1 MTSIRTRFAPSPTG
15 FMHVG
20 GVRTALFAWLLA
32 QQSKNTTGEGSFIL
46 RIEDTDKVRE
56 VAGSI
61 EQIEN
66 SLQWLGI
73 NWDEGVNQGGPYA
86 PYKQS
91 ERLAIYKE
99 WAQKLIDAGRA
110 YADPY
115 SQEELEAFRSEA
127 KAAKR
132 PFLYR
137 DHRPENPPAWDG
149 TQPLRFKSDPKPYT
163 WEDAVMGTLST
174 GEDAIDD
181 FILIKGDGYPTYN
194 FCHIVDD
201 AIMGITHV
209 LRSQEFVSSTPK
221 FLNLYEALGV
231 EKPTLATL
239 PFVMAIDG
247 KKKLGKRDGAKDI
260 LEYAKEGYLPEAMA
274 NFLATL
280 GWNDGTEQEV
290 FTVQELIDKFSLS
303 RVHKSPARFDEQRLL
318 WLNGQHIRNLSLN
331 ELYERVEYFWSKSA
345 IESTEERRKQVLAL
359 VQDRL
364 KTLADLPTLTS
375 YFFETPTPNW
385 DMVTENKQLK
395 KLETEEIRTLL
406 EATKTALA
414 AISENDFTDETVQ
427 NTLNALLETTG
438 QKPGILFSLIRLSVS
453 WAPFSPALNETLTV
467 LGRDETVA
475 RIETALRSL
484 EP

>member
-1 MTSIRTRFAPSPTG
+1 MTAIRTRFAPSPTG

-32 QQSKNTTGEGSFIL
+32 QQSKQVNSEGTFIL

-61 EQIEN
+61 QQIES

-73 NWDEGVNQGGPYA
+73 SWDEGIDKGGPHA

-115 SQEELEAFRSEA
+115 TPEELESFRNQA
-127 KAAKR
+127 KAEKR
-132 PFLYR
+132 PFLFR
-137 DHRPENPPAWDG
+137 NHRPENPPVWDG
-149 TQPLRFKSDPKPYT
+149 TQPLRFKSDPKPYQWT
-163 WEDAVMGTLST
+163 DAVMGDLST
-174 GEDAIDD
+174 AEDAIDD
-181 FILIKGDGYPTYN
+181 FILVKSDGYPTYN

-201 AIMGITHV
+201 AIMGVTHV
-209 LRSQEFVSSTPK
+209 LRSQEFISSTPK
-221 FLNLYEALGV
+221 FLNLYEALEV
-231 EKPTLATL
+231 PRPTLATL
-239 PFVMAIDG
+239 PFVMAMDG

-260 LEYAKEGYLPEAMA
+260 LEYGKEGYLPEAMA

-290 FTVQELIDKFSLS
+290 FTISELIEKFSLD
-303 RVHKSPARFDEQRLL
+303 RVQKSPARFDEQRLL
-318 WLNGQHIRNLSLN
+318 WLNGQHIRALSLDD
-331 ELYERVEYFWSKSA
+331 LYVRVEDFWPEVARTAPEDAKRA
-345 IESTEERRKQVLAL
+345 VLAL

-364 KTLADLPTLTS
+364 KTLTDLPILTE
-375 YFFETPTPNW
+375 YFFTEPTPDW
-385 DMVTENKQLK
+385 DMVWSNKQLK
-395 KLETEEIRTLL
+395 KLEKDEVTQLLTQAL
-406 EATKTALA
+406 EAMSQASDFSAEALQ
-414 AISENDFTDETVQ
+414 D
-427 NTLNALLETTG
+427 TLNQLLETTG

-453 WAPFSPALNETLTV
+453 WAPFSPALNDTLSTLGKDTV
-467 LGRDETVA
+467 LR
-475 RIETALRSL
+475 RIQASL
-484 EP
+484 DSL